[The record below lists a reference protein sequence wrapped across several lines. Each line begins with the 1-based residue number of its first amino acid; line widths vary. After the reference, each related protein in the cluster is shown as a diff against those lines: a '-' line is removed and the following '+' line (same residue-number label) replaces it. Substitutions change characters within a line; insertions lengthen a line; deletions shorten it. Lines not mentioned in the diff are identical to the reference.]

1 VARGGSLREPK
12 PAKVPKKK
20 KEKEV
25 KESKEERAARL
36 KEAREEKAARAKA
49 MKETREK
56 KRYSVAENNARTRA
70 QVLEAYGI
78 LYQRARLKF
87 EMGEWQDVV
96 NLIRPILP
104 VRETLPRRRG
114 AKDVAADATRRVG
127 AGEELHGKAV
137 AAALGGERPGIPR
150 IDGEEEREEN
160 EELDREGEANMVSL
174 LKRGGVPSS
183 AFMKQA
189 LGEEAYFD
197 ACVCALKALT
207 TLGRLEEAASLSSEC
222 LVSGRFPDTQ
232 HTHVLRLWSVV
243 ISLQSGAFLTAYDN
257 VKYVCMMFPDSVAI
271 WNLYSNVVNKAGN
284 IKNQHKFVLRC
295 LLKNPER
302 SACNQN

>member
-1 VARGGSLREPK
+1 VRGAGAKKKRGARAGSLREPT

-20 KEKEV
+20 KEKEP
-25 KESKEERAARL
+25 KESREERAARL
-36 KEAREEKAARAKA
+36 REAKAEKAARAKA
-49 MKETREK
+49 MKVTKEK
-56 KRYSVAENNARTRA
+56 KRYSVAEINAKTRA

-87 EMGEWQDVV
+87 EMGKWHDVV

-114 AKDVAADATRRVG
+114 TKG
-127 AGEELHGKAV
+127 GGEELHGKAV
-137 AAALGGERPGIPR
+137 AAALGGERPGVPR
-150 IDGEEEREEN
+150 IDGEEEREEI

-189 LGEEAYFD
+189 LGEEAYHD

-222 LVSGRFPDTQ
+222 LVGGRFPDPQ
-232 HTHVLRLWSVV
+232 HIHVLRLWSVV

-257 VKYVCMMFPDSVAI
+257 VKYVCNMFPDSVAI

-302 SACNQN
+302 